1 MDRGVVRGACHAL
14 RQIASTGI
22 QYEHATMRIE
32 GVREPVL
39 LGDTQK
45 RRPRYS
51 PCPAEQK
58 NRLAGV

>member
-32 GVREPVL
+32 GEREPVL
-39 LGDTQK
+39 LGERK
-45 RRPRYS
+45 RRPR
-51 PCPAEQK
+51 
-58 NRLAGV
+58 

>member
-14 RQIASTGI
+14 RQIASTA
-22 QYEHATMRIE
+22 YRIA

-45 RRPRYS
+45 DDLDILRAWPSR
-51 PCPAEQK
+51 K
-58 NRLAGV
+58 IV